1 MPKRSGRHQGIVVGV
16 DGSPSSS
23 TAVRWAAREAA
34 MRHVPLSLIHVIE
47 RPPWGLLALGGGA
60 VQPPSETQEW
70 QRTEGAEVISAAVK
84 IATDSTQDR
93 SIPDLQAE
101 VYFSATGPTL
111 YEFSTQAQMIV
122 VGSRGHSTVGRVLL
136 GSVSTGLIHHARC
149 PVAVVH
155 GGAQAASPH
164 SQLPVLVGIDG
175 SPASESATAIAF
187 EEASWRGVEL
197 IAMHAWSDLHVSETA
212 GDDWLNLQAV
222 GEEALAERLA
232 GWQERFPDVVV
243 QRRIVLDGP
252 ALHLLEAAE
261 SSQLVVVGS
270 HGRGGF
276 AGMLLGSVSTA
287 VAQAAQVPVIVAR
300 Q

>member
-1 MPKRSGRHQGIVVGV
+1 MPKHSGKHQGIVVGV

-34 MRHVPLSLIHVIE
+34 MRHVSLSLVHVIE

-60 VQPPSETQEW
+60 VQPPSETLEW
-70 QRTEGAEVISAAVK
+70 ERTEGAEIISAAVK
-84 IATDSTQDR
+84 LATDSTQDR
-93 SIPDLQAE
+93 EIPDLQAE

-111 YEFSTQAQMIV
+111 YEFSTQAQMVV
-122 VGSRGHSTVGRVLL
+122 VGSRGHTKVGRVLL

-155 GGAQAASPH
+155 GGAQSASPH
-164 SQLPVLVGIDG
+164 SALPVVVGIDG

-187 EEASWRGVEL
+187 EEASCRGIEL
-197 IAMHAWSDLHVSETA
+197 IAIHAWSDLHMSDAA
-212 GDDWLNLQAV
+212 GDDWLKLQAV

-232 GWQERFPDVVV
+232 GWQEHFPDVVV
-243 QRRIVLDGP
+243 QRRIVLDAP

-261 SSQLVVVGS
+261 AAQLVVVGS

-287 VAQAAQVPVIVAR
+287 VAQAAQIPVIVAR